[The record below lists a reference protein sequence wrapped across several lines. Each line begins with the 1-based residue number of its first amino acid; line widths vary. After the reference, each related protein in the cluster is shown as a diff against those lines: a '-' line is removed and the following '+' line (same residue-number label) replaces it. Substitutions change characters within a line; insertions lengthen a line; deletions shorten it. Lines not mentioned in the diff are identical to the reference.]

1 MTETINSH
9 YGIYRT
15 RLYYYYKIQYTQ
27 RMKLKN
33 LIIIAAL
40 ITALTS
46 CKTTSENTLSYFRN
60 LGDSPSGVMPQGS
73 SYEIKIVPEDELSI
87 VVTSSV
93 PEATAMFNQPQAN
106 TAHRGDLNV
115 QANPRLQTYIV
126 NKDGDIVMPVIGR
139 LNVVGKTTRELEQM
153 ITSRVSATVK
163 DPFVRVEI
171 IGFYINVMGEVKN
184 PHRIYVNSERFTLL
198 DALSAAG
205 DLTEYGERGNV
216 LVIREENGQQIY
228 HRLDLAD
235 SNIFSSPYFYL
246 QQNDVVYVE
255 PNQIRID
262 NSKYNQNNAFKLSV
276 ISTIVSTASVVASL
290 VIALAVK

>member
-1 MTETINSH
+1 
-9 YGIYRT
+9 
-15 RLYYYYKIQYTQ
+15 
-27 RMKLKN
+27 MKFKN
-33 LIIIAAL
+33 LIIFAV
-40 ITALTS
+40 LTLVLTG
-46 CKTTSENTLSYFRN
+46 CKTATENTLSYFRN
-60 LGDSPSGVMPQGS
+60 LGDSPSGVMPQGT

-106 TAHRGDLNV
+106 TARRGDMST
-115 QANPRLQTYIV
+115 QSAPRLQTYIV

-139 LNVVGKTTRELEQM
+139 LNVAGKTTREVEQM
-153 ITSRVSATVK
+153 IVSRVSQTVK
-163 DPFVRVEI
+163 DPFVRVELT
-171 IGFYINVMGEVKN
+171 GFYINVMGEVKN
-184 PHRIYVNSERFTLL
+184 PHRVYVNSERFTLL

-205 DLTEYGERGNV
+205 DLTEFGERNNV

-228 HRLDLAD
+228 HRLNLAD

-262 NSKYNQNNAFKLSV
+262 NSKYNQNNAYKLTV
-276 ISTIVSTASVVASL
+276 ISTIVSAASVIASL
-290 VIALAVK
+290 IIAVAVK